1 MPTVNDFKR
10 FLIEEIK
17 AKTFAHYK
25 DVYDEVNEFSKTK
38 SFMMAYEKWK
48 KISRFNPK
56 EKPSLVKHIMDR
68 LK

>member
-1 MPTVNDFKR
+1 MSTVNDFKM

-25 DVYDEVNEFSKTK
+25 DIYSEVDAFSKTK

-48 KISRFNPK
+48 RVSRFKPK
-56 EKPSLVKHIMDR
+56 EKSSSIKHIMDR
-68 LK
+68 IR